1 MVSNLL
7 TDLCLVQVFD
17 MSEYDYEFDMDDLYD
32 EEILH
37 GDPNA
42 WYDDEYDDEHAV
54 ERSFWEEFDMCVQ
67 PTVREGFFQVS
78 TLLLWCFIFRVTTQA
93 VAVPMGVGHA
103 ISACTGLYI
112 LYVFFHST
120 MIHIIMFGCLLY
132 VILWLLARFC
142 TYRRGPIMG
151 LVSIFFLIICE
162 LFFVNEREWHKI
174 RGAQMILAMK
184 VISVSF
190 DSDIGTIQ
198 NVPSPVDFAGYIFNV
213 GTCVF
218 GPWVP
223 YRDYISIFNKPVWNT
238 RWVLRIGS
246 SLLISFIFLSI
257 STCWSLWLIPDD
269 AWRWWLAYRD
279 ALSFR
284 SSHYFVS
291 FLSEASAMV
300 SGFGKNAD
308 DDWSVSVT
316 KPHFIEIPRSLVQV
330 VVYWNMPMHYWLKT
344 YVFRTTISYG
354 SFTAVLST
362 YAASSLLHGL
372 NFQLAAVLLSLG
384 AYTYVEYMLRQKLAN
399 IFRACVLVRPCRKDC
414 THQNHESRM
423 AVLITNVALGV
434 LVVFHLA
441 YLGVMFDSS
450 SKEQEVGYSYSHTLA
465 KWSSL
470 SYASHWVVL
479 GTYVF
484 YLLV

>member
-1 MVSNLL
+1 
-7 TDLCLVQVFD
+7 
-17 MSEYDYEFDMDDLYD
+17 MSDYDYDFDLEDLYD
-32 EEILH
+32 DEILP
-37 GDPNA
+37 GSSNV
-42 WYDDEYDDEHAV
+42 WYEDDEFGGMDEYV
-54 ERSFWEEFDMCVQ
+54 ERGFWEEIDMCML
-67 PTVREGFFQVS
+67 PTVRDGFSQVGN
-78 TLLLWCFIFRVTTQA
+78 LLLWCLIFRITTQT
-93 VAVPMGVGHA
+93 VAVPSGVGHA

-120 MIHIIMFGCLLY
+120 MLHIVAFAFIVYFVLWSLSRFFG
-132 VILWLLARFC
+132 
-142 TYRRGPIMG
+142 YRRGPIMG
-151 LVSIFFLIICE
+151 IFSIVFLIISE
-162 LFFVNEREWHKI
+162 LFIVNEVEWHKI

-184 VISVSF
+184 VISLSF

-198 NVPSPVDFAGYIFNV
+198 DVPSPLAFSGYVFNV

-218 GPWVP
+218 GPWVS
-223 YRDYISIFNKPVWNT
+223 YKDYIAIFDRPLWNWL
-238 RWVLRIGS
+238 WVVRILV
-246 SLLISFIFLSI
+246 SLVIAFLFLTI

-291 FLSEASAMV
+291 FVSEASALV
-300 SGFGKNAD
+300 SGFGRNTE
-308 DDWSVSVT
+308 DDWAVPVT
-316 KPHFIEIPRSLVQV
+316 KPHLIEIPRSLVQV
-330 VVYWNMPMHYWLKT
+330 VVYWNMPMHHWLKT

-354 SFTAVLST
+354 SFIAVLST

-372 NFQLAAVLLSLG
+372 NFQLSAVLLSLG

-399 IFRACVLVRPCRKDC
+399 TFCACILVRPCRKDC
-414 THQNHESRM
+414 SHRNHDSRL
-423 AVLITNVALGV
+423 AVTITNVAFGV

-441 YLGVMFDSS
+441 YLGLMFDSS
-450 SKEQEVGYSYSHTLA
+450 SKEQEVGYSYSHTLN

-470 SYASHWVVL
+470 NYASHWIVF

-484 YLLV
+484 YLLI